1 MFPPTLRHMST
12 STQDRWSPSPL
23 QRAASAALADR
34 LRASLADDESSAVD
48 RAGYAAGFSDNLL
61 PHLGCEQAGWVATGL
76 EHGDGGELDERSRGR
91 RPKAHAAHSSAALAG
106 NTFAGFH
113 GHVGDLALGGLTGFR
128 TMRLEAQHHPLP
140 PATEDRRPANLDVE
154 LTGPGIVVG
163 VESKLTEHLGPHGP
177 DRWRWEYRRTETLA
191 PLPEPWRD
199 AIRRRTTGPAVETF
213 LGAQQLLKHAL
224 ALARAAQAGA
234 FGRDP
239 VDLHL
244 VYLYWEPAD
253 GDGIDEV
260 RRHRAEVEAFAAEV
274 AGAGPRFRAL
284 THRELW
290 EAWEQDPGA
299 PAWLAGHVAQLRQ
312 RYDVAVGD
320 GVG

>member
-1 MFPPTLRHMST
+1 MST

-23 QRAASAALADR
+23 QRAAYATLGDR
-34 LRASLADDESSAVD
+34 LRASLPRDESSAVD
-48 RAGYAAGFSDNLL
+48 RAGFAAEFYDNLL
-61 PHLGCEQAGWVATGL
+61 PHLSCEQAGWITTQL

-113 GHVGDLALGGLTGFR
+113 GNVGDLVLGGLTGFG
-128 TMRLEAQHHPLP
+128 TMRLEAQHHPLA
-140 PATEDRRPANLDVE
+140 PAAEDRRPANLDVE

-163 VESKLTEHLGPHGP
+163 VESKLTEHLAPHGA
-177 DRWRWEYRRTETLA
+177 DRWRWEYRRTDTLA

-199 AIRRRTTGPAVETF
+199 AIRRRATGPAVETF

-224 ALARAAQAGA
+224 ALSRAARAGA

-253 GDGIDEV
+253 GDAIDEV
-260 RRHRAEVEAFAAEV
+260 RRHRAEVAAFAEEV
-274 AGAGPRFRAL
+274 AGDGLRFRAL

-290 EAWEQDPGA
+290 EAWEGDSDA
-299 PAWLAGHVAQLRQ
+299 PAWLARHVAQLRQ
-312 RYDVAVGD
+312 RYDVAVG
-320 GVG
+320 VGPAS

>member
-1 MFPPTLRHMST
+1 MST
-12 STQDRWSPSPL
+12 STRDRFVPSPL
-23 QRAASAALADR
+23 QRAAYTALGDR
-34 LRASLADDESSAVD
+34 LRASLPAEASSAVD
-48 RAGYAAGFSDNLL
+48 RAGYAAEFDDTLL
-61 PHLGCEQAGWVATGL
+61 PRLSCEQAGWIATQL
-76 EHGDGGELDERSRGR
+76 EHGDGGELDERSRGQ

-113 GHVGDLALGGLTGFR
+113 EHVGDLTLGGLTGFR

-163 VESKLTEHLGPHGP
+163 VESKLTEHLAPHGP
-177 DRWRWEYRRTETLA
+177 DRWRWEYRRTDTLA
-191 PLPEPWRD
+191 PLPEAWRD

-224 ALARAAQAGA
+224 AVSRAARAGA
-234 FGRDP
+234 FGPDP

-253 GDGIDEV
+253 GEAHDEV
-260 RRHRAEVEAFAAEV
+260 RRHRAEVAAFAAEI
-274 AGAGPRFRAL
+274 AGAGPGFHAL

-290 EAWEQDPGA
+290 DAWEGDPDA
-299 PAWLAGHVAQLRQ
+299 PDWLAGHVAQLRQ

-320 GVG
+320 SSSA